1 MHGLK
6 LIIREEIMPQDETP
20 SFPALAQL
28 AESGF
33 LAPDAWNC
41 RKLQVSL
48 KVAIDVPM
56 LGTIIETNGDSLD
69 DSHMPIGWPL
79 LIDGAVRQFCVHRY
93 TTIQD
98 MQDMLKAYDLGKNSV
113 EINKEAPQ
121 WTHFSVWN
129 RRYMDPLP
137 GNDLRQ
143 MWQECE
149 PAIGRKIAPSYE
161 VRVNDIRRVVGFLN
175 SLNPP
180 SAPESPF
187 FCTLGTPAQQQCPP
201 LNSMLAQRTKEEW
214 ERTLCE
220 NKAIAIIQQ
229 MQKGK
234 PTLIPKECEE
244 ILIAIVLDR
253 PLAEAKRL
261 VDNPDGFFEEILEAL
276 TVHRNHPVLTQ
287 LLQDMTTPAAS
298 SNANQPVS
306 QQAAPPDT
314 IPINQMC
321 V

>member
-1 MHGLK
+1 MVLP
-6 LIIREEIMPQDETP
+6 REAFDRKNEQPSESQEVLDRKKILDPTP
-20 SFPALAQL
+20 VVIHSP
-28 AESGF
+28 F

-93 TTIQD
+93 TTIQN

-113 EINKEAPQ
+113 EINKDAPQ

-149 PAIGRKIAPSYE
+149 PAIGRKIAPPMKFEPVILGRTAFGSP
-161 VRVNDIRRVVGFLN
+161 N
-175 SLNPP
+175 SIYLSNPKNGHQ
-180 SAPESPF
+180 
-187 FCTLGTPAQQQCPP
+187 TNQ
-201 LNSMLAQRTKEEW
+201 
-214 ERTLCE
+214 
-220 NKAIAIIQQ
+220 
-229 MQKGK
+229 
-234 PTLIPKECEE
+234 
-244 ILIAIVLDR
+244 
-253 PLAEAKRL
+253 
-261 VDNPDGFFEEILEAL
+261 
-276 TVHRNHPVLTQ
+276 TVQ
-287 LLQDMTTPAAS
+287 
-298 SNANQPVS
+298 
-306 QQAAPPDT
+306 
-314 IPINQMC
+314 
-321 V
+321 